1 MLLKLDMKNW
11 TKISAFSYGKID
23 KYETL
28 LSDQSRLI
36 EQAKFT
42 YSSLEKSFKK
52 HKK

>member
-11 TKISAFSYGKID
+11 TKISAFSSGKID